1 MRPELCPLGKYGFD
15 VRCRGWYDMGKKNA
29 LSKNGTL
36 HITAPYIFAGGT
48 EITGQST
55 TSPVMQGEEYIGQ
68 TIVGKYAFLISNKSL
83 CSYHT
88 DNILF
93 CIVILIPNIDF
104 IPGSIF
110 QSMAKESKKLG
121 NGAFTFLITPQRDG
135 ELVITL
141 LFIGLCL
148 YI

>member
-68 TIVGKYAFLISNKSL
+68 TIVGECIFFISNTL
-83 CSYHT
+83 CSYYT
-88 DNILF
+88 DILI
-93 CIVILIPNIDF
+93 CIVIL
-104 IPGSIF
+104 
-110 QSMAKESKKLG
+110 
-121 NGAFTFLITPQRDG
+121 
-135 ELVITL
+135 
-141 LFIGLCL
+141 L
-148 YI
+148 YQT